1 MADLVNL
8 MNHTRPYVRKK
19 AALCMYKLYVKYPQ
33 GLRLTFD
40 KLKERLDDHEPS
52 VVSTAVNVI
61 CELSNKNPRNYLAM
75 APKFFRLLTTS
86 SNNWMLIKVVKLL
99 GSLVSEEPRLARK
112 MLEPLAT
119 IIQHTGAKSLQYEC
133 INTVTEALPYTKRE
147 DGTDAKNAPAVIKLC
162 SDYLRD
168 FIEDQD
174 QNLKYLGLVGLVNLM
189 KSSPRSVV
197 DHRELVLKCLN
208 DDDITIRSRALEL
221 LAGIV
226 SRKSLVDLVHH
237 LLEHVKHSEGNYRD
251 EIISKVLYMCSKE
264 KFALVTD
271 FAWYTSILLH
281 LATMQGAKHGK
292 EVADQLIEI
301 ALRVDL
307 VRPYA
312 VESMLS
318 MLLDDSLIL
327 GQARTTVSE
336 VLKAAA
342 WIIGE
347 YSQIVSSIAN
357 DIKGDDDDDGYW
369 IEGPTGE
376 DIRSVWRGQKLHVK
390 VIDALLHPRATNL
403 PPHVQSAFVQS
414 ALKIFVRS
422 CQDCNEADIG
432 DVIGVLRSRLGV
444 FLQSLNIEVQ
454 ERASTLRYLLA
465 DFDIL
470 SMNWQAAAE
479 EMKQEE
485 ENKPKSLIEDLL
497 DLPVYTPGSVK
508 AVDETGAR
516 AAMSKKRVLAAIVGE
531 KFYAVHSK
539 AQKRVPVPEGLDLE
553 KPFSSSALSKLMAI
567 EIPENLSLATLL
579 LTNIPTPVYPERRDD
594 ERVGHFAKSSFSNE
608 DYNKDY
614 GANEFTKSFQN
625 SESSTVAR
633 RPEDEMFYLSGNTK
647 QADIIPLSQILA
659 ETFEDKKGKKGKKE
673 KKGRKIKSDEI
684 DTREMLPAGAMDSD
698 DENELKK
705 TSKKEKVTP
714 KRNKGEDLSSIDIT
728 APLRQDEMLPVHKH
742 REVVYSAPS
751 SSDPNVESKVKKD
764 KKGKKEKKEK
774 DDGEKDKKKKD
785 KDSPKKAKKSSRR
798 EGYDNVGGSG
808 MDDLLNLDWGGG
820 SVPVAAPSAAT
831 NPPVASNSSTVKSKE
846 VKVKKGHL
854 WQFLQRVKNV
864 DVFYSASITGSA
876 VNVSVKAVNESTDGS
891 SISVDIVI
899 NGVGNIRPSSS
910 SPVRIANR
918 VAPGADGQGV
928 VTLQLDGSLNNS
940 IQLSCNISMSVETL
954 LGPESSTATG
964 IIKIPICASFTPH
977 KVDDSGFAMLIGKSS
992 SKWASAS
999 SKVSSTSKAKT
1010 ALKAIGAFLRAHTV
1024 EEEATKAVSLCS
1036 KSSNGGF
1043 VCCLAKCKGKD
1054 DSISISI
1061 EIKCLCGSK
1070 EESQQL
1076 ASSIAEAL
1084 NNLTI

>member
-133 INTVTEALPYTKRE
+133 IHTVTEALPYTKRE

-197 DHRELVLKCLN
+197 DHRELVLRCLN

-281 LATMQGAKHGK
+281 LAVMQGAKHGK

-301 ALRVDL
+301 ALRVDS
-307 VRPYA
+307 VRPFA

-347 YSQIVSSIAN
+347 YSPIVSSIAN
-357 DIKGDDDDDGYW
+357 DTKGDDDDDGYW

-403 PPHVQSAFVQS
+403 PSHVQCAFVQS
-414 ALKIFVRS
+414 AMKIFVRS
-422 CQDCNEADIG
+422 CADCVEVDIG

-485 ENKPKSLIEDLL
+485 ESKSKNIIEDLL
-497 DLPVYTPGSVK
+497 DLPIYTPGSVK

-516 AAMSKKRVLAAIVGE
+516 AAITKKRVLAAIVGE

-539 AQKRVPVPEGLDLE
+539 AQKRVPVPEGLNLD
-553 KPFSSSALSKLMAI
+553 KPFSASALSKLMAI
-567 EIPENLSLATLL
+567 EIPENLSLTTLS
-579 LTNIPTPVYPERRDD
+579 LTNIPTPVYPERKEDD
-594 ERVGHFAKSSFSNE
+594 RVGHFAKTSFSHE
-608 DYNKDY
+608 DY
-614 GANEFTKSFQN
+614 GAGEYTRSFQN
-625 SESSTVAR
+625 SETSNAR
-633 RPEDEMFYLSGNTK
+633 RPEDEMFYLSGTSK

-659 ETFEDKKGKKGKKE
+659 DTFEDKKGKKGKRE
-673 KKGRKIKSDEI
+673 KKGKKLKSDEI

-705 TSKKEKVTP
+705 NNKKEKVTP
-714 KRNKGEDLSSIDIT
+714 KRNKGEDLSSVDII

-742 REVVYSAPS
+742 REVVYSAPE
-751 SSDPNVESKVKKD
+751 PVEAKA
-764 KKGKKEKKEK
+764 KKEKKEK
-774 DDGEKDKKKKD
+774 KDKKDKKESDDKDKKKN
-785 KDSPKKAKKSSRR
+785 KDSPKKTKKSSRL
-798 EGYDNVGGSG
+798 EGYDNVGNSG
-808 MDDLLNLDWGGG
+808 MDDLLNLDWGG
-820 SVPVAAPSAAT
+820 STSAPAPAPAPAVAATAT
-831 NPPVASNSSTVKSKE
+831 TKSKDS
-846 VKVKKGHL
+846 KVKKGNL

-864 DVFYSASITGSA
+864 DILYSVTGTGSTI
-876 VNVSVKAVNESTDGS
+876 NVALKAVNETTDGS
-891 SISVDIVI
+891 TVSVEVAI
-899 NGVGNIRPSSS
+899 NGAINIRPTTSS
-910 SPVRIANR
+910 VRIGNR
-918 VAPGADGQGV
+918 IAPGTDAQGV
-928 VTLQLDGSLNNS
+928 ISLQLDGALSTSTQLN
-940 IQLSCNISMSVETL
+940 CNISVALDTL
-954 LGPESSTATG
+954 LGPEKSASTGT
-964 IIKIPICASFTPH
+964 IKIPICATFTPH
-977 KVDDSGFAMLIGKSS
+977 QVDDSGFAMLISKSS

-999 SKVSSTSKAKT
+999 AKLNSTSKAKT
-1010 ALKAIGAFLRAHTV
+1010 ALKGIAAFLRAHTV
-1024 EEEATKAVSLCS
+1024 EVEATKAASMCS
-1036 KSSNGGF
+1036 KAANGGI

-1054 DSISISI
+1054 EISITV
-1061 EIKCLCGSK
+1061 EIKCLCSSK

-1076 ASSIAEAL
+1076 ATSIAEVL
-1084 NNLTI
+1084 GDLII

>member
-133 INTVTEALPYTKRE
+133 IHTVTEALPFTKRE

-281 LATMQGAKHGK
+281 LAVMQGAKHGK

-301 ALRVDL
+301 ALRVDS
-307 VRPYA
+307 VRPFA

-357 DIKGDDDDDGYW
+357 DTKSDDDDDGFW

-403 PPHVQSAFVQS
+403 SSHVQSAFVQS
-414 ALKIFVRS
+414 AMKIFVRS
-422 CQDCNEADIG
+422 CSDCPEADIG

-470 SMNWQAAAE
+470 SINWQAAAE

-485 ENKPKSLIEDLL
+485 ENKPKNVMEDLL
-497 DLPVYTPGSVK
+497 DLPMYTPGSVK

-516 AAMSKKRVLAAIVGE
+516 AAISKKRVLAAIVGE

-539 AQKRVPVPEGLDLE
+539 AQKRVPVPEGLDLA
-553 KPFSSSALSKLMAI
+553 KPFSQSALSKLMAI
-567 EIPENLSLATLL
+567 EIPENLSLTTLS
-579 LTNIPTPVYPERRDD
+579 LTNIPTPIYPEKRED
-594 ERVGHFAKSSFSNE
+594 ERVGHFAKTSFSH
-608 DYNKDY
+608 DDY
-614 GANEFTKSFQN
+614 GANEYTKSFQN
-625 SESSTVAR
+625 SDTSNAR
-633 RPEDEMFYLSGNTK
+633 RPEDEMFYLSGTSK
-647 QADIIPLSQILA
+647 QADIVPLSQILA
-659 ETFEDKKGKKGKKE
+659 ETFEDKKGKKGKRE
-673 KKGRKIKSDEI
+673 KKGKKLKSDEI

-698 DENELKK
+698 DENELKRNN
-705 TSKKEKVTP
+705 KKDKPTP
-714 KRNKGEDLSSIDIT
+714 KRSKGEDLSSVDIT
-728 APLRQDEMLPVHKH
+728 APLRLDEVLPVQKH
-742 REVVYSAPS
+742 REVVSAPEQL
-751 SSDPNVESKVKKD
+751 DKVESKTKKD
-764 KKGKKEKKEK
+764 KKEK
-774 DDGEKDKKKKD
+774 KDKKDSNDKKDKKTKD
-785 KDSPKKAKKSSRR
+785 KDSPKKGKKSSSRR
-798 EGYDNVGGSG
+798 EGYDNVGNNGL
-808 MDDLLNLDWGGG
+808 DDLLNLDWGG
-820 SVPVAAPSAAT
+820 SSLAAPVAPPIAPAPAPNT
-831 NPPVASNSSTVKSKE
+831 TTTKSKDS
-846 VKVKKGHL
+846 KVKKGTL
-854 WQFLQRVKNV
+854 WQFLQRIKNV
-864 DVFYSASITGSA
+864 DILYSVAGTGSSI
-876 VNVSVKAVNESTDGS
+876 NVTLKAVNETTDGS
-891 SISVDIVI
+891 VVTIDISV
-899 NGVGNIRPSSS
+899 NGTSNIRPTSS
-910 SPVRIANR
+910 SPLRISR
-918 VAPGADGQGV
+918 VAPGTDAQGAI
-928 VTLQLDGSLNNS
+928 TLQLDGALSTS
-940 IQLSCNISMSVETL
+940 AQLTCNISVSLETL
-954 LGPESSTATG
+954 LGPDKVVSTG
-964 IIKIPICASFTPH
+964 IMKIPICALFTPH
-977 KVDDSGFAMLIGKSS
+977 QVDDSGFAMLISKSS

-999 SKVSSTSKAKT
+999 AKLNSSSKAKT
-1010 ALKAIGAFLRAHTV
+1010 ALKGIAAFLRAHTV
-1024 EEEATKAVSLCS
+1024 EVEATKAASMCS
-1036 KSSNGGF
+1036 KSANGGI
-1043 VCCLAKCKGKD
+1043 VCCLVKCKGKEEL
-1054 DSISISI
+1054 SITI

-1070 EESQQL
+1070 DESQQL
-1076 ASSIAEAL
+1076 ATSIAEVVGDL
-1084 NNLTI
+1084 IV